1 MNLRLLYIIDSLRV
15 GGAETLLL
23 DLLDA
28 AQQRGDSAHVAYFT
42 PGPLV
47 LEVARRGVEMTRLSR
62 SGLRDPRALLRAV
75 RLIRAWDPHVVH
87 THLVKSDLV
96 GQLAARVANRR
107 RVITLH
113 NTDPWRKNK
122 ILSGIY
128 RSITRGAD
136 ACVAVTSNVADHVAN
151 CGGYDRDAIEVVQN
165 GVDLQRFAAGQV
177 QPRDLSS
184 YGISKDAVVI
194 AKIGRLTAQKDHDNF
209 LHAVSILAKR
219 QPEAHFLI
227 VGDGELLGKVRERAR
242 GLGLGDDRL
251 TFTGNLREMPELLAA
266 IDIFVLAS
274 KWEGLPMVLLE
285 AMAMGVP
292 IVSTAVGGVPE
303 LIQDGEN
310 GMLVTPT
317 DPAALAGAVRHLI
330 ADPPARL
337 RLGEAGLAT
346 VRARFSGAAMMDRLW
361 SIYSK
366 SAAATAES
374 AGI

>member
-75 RLIRAWDPHVVH
+75 RLIRAWNPHVVH

-96 GQLAARVANRR
+96 GQLAARVANCR

-122 ILSGIY
+122 FLSGIY

-165 GVDLQRFAAGQV
+165 GVDLQRFAAGRV
-177 QPRDLSS
+177 QPRDLSG

-194 AKIGRLTAQKDHDNF
+194 AKIGRLTVQKDHDNF

-227 VGDGELLGKVRERAR
+227 VGDGELLAKVRERAR

-303 LIQDGEN
+303 LIQDGKN

-330 ADPPARL
+330 ADPPARQ

-361 SIYSK
+361 SIYSR
-366 SAAATAES
+366 SAATAES
-374 AGI
+374 ADI